1 MEHSIQSI
9 FMLID
14 ESTGSLQTIDT
25 TDNKF
30 PPLSEGDLITIDDLY
45 YEVKF
50 ARKHLNQDIKK
61 YEYLYV
67 MTYASETFIDLMKRS
82 NN

>member
-14 ESTGSLQTIDT
+14 ETSGSIQTIDT

-30 PPLSEGDLITIDDLY
+30 PPLKEGDLITIDNIY

-67 MTYASETFIDLMKRS
+67 MTYASEFFTDLIKRS
-82 NN
+82 DN